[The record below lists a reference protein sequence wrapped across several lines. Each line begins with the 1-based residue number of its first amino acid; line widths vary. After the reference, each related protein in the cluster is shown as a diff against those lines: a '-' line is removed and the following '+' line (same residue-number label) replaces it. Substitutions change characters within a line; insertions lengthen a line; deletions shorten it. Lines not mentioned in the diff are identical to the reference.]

1 MKEHITPK
9 IKLNK
14 MKHLL
19 ILLALFFSTVA
30 SSQNCEKWKVFE
42 ITLKGSSAGNPFKE
56 VSIDAVFTNGTNSE
70 TIPGFYDGE
79 GIYKIRFMPR
89 MEGKWTYI
97 TRSNNKTLNG
107 KKGGFTCTAPTGNN
121 YGPVVVKDTF
131 YFSYANG
138 KPHHSFGTTCY
149 GWVHQGD
156 SLADLTLK
164 TLSNGYFNKMRMC
177 IFPKDYDWN
186 KNEPLLYP
194 FEGKPLKDWDYSRF
208 NPAYFRNVEKRIRQL
223 DSMGIEADLI
233 VFHPYDRWGYQS
245 MNRETDDFY
254 IRYIIARF
262 AAYKNVWW
270 SMANEFDFMSS
281 KKMEDWDHYIEI
293 FAQLDP
299 YQHLR
304 GIHNG
309 ARWYDHTNKLL
320 THASIQSE
328 DTHQANA
335 LRKKYSKPVVYDEC
349 RYEGNIPWSW
359 GNLTPEELVDKFWR
373 GVVNGGYVG
382 HGDTYVTEQPL
393 QWPGQS
399 SDVLWWSKGGVM
411 KGKSQDRIKFL
422 REIVEASPGN
432 LQPFSLT
439 ESWMPYSSVTYRQEY
454 FLVYFNL
461 NQPRSIIVKLPE
473 KAEYKIEVI
482 DAWNMTI
489 KTLDGKY
496 TGVSMVELPQKP
508 MTALRIT
515 KI

>member
-1 MKEHITPK
+1 MKK
-9 IKLNK
+9 I
-14 MKHLL
+14 L
-19 ILLALFFSTVA
+19 ILLALFLSTVA

-42 ITLKGSSAGNPFKE
+42 VTLKGTAEGNPFKE
-56 VSIDAVFTNGTNSE
+56 VSLEAVFTNGANSD
-70 TIPGFYDGE
+70 TITGFYDGK

-89 MEGKWTYI
+89 VEGKWSYI
-97 TRSNNKTLNG
+97 TSSNQKTLNG

-121 YGPVVVKDTF
+121 FGPVIVKDTF

-156 SLADLTLK
+156 SMANLTLK

-194 FEGKPLKDWDYSRF
+194 FEGKPLKEWDFNRF
-208 NPAYFRNVEKRIRQL
+208 NPDFFKNVEKRIQQL

-233 VFHPYDRWGYQS
+233 VFHPYDRWGFQN
-245 MNRETDDFY
+245 MTRETDDFY

-262 AAYKNVWW
+262 SAYKNVWW
-270 SMANEFDFMSS
+270 SMANEFDFMKS
-281 KKMEDWDHYIEI
+281 KQMDDWDHFIEM
-293 FAQLDP
+293 FARLDP

-309 ARWYDHTNKLL
+309 SRWYDHTNSLL
-320 THASIQSE
+320 THASIQHE
-328 DTHQANA
+328 ETHQAKA
-335 LRKKYSKPVVYDEC
+335 MRKKYNKPVVYDEC

-359 GNLTPEELVDKFWR
+359 GNLTPEEMVDKFWR
-373 GVVNGGYVG
+373 GIVNGGYVG
-382 HGDTYVTEQPL
+382 HGDTYVTEEPL
-393 QWPGQS
+393 QWPDKS
-399 SDVLWWSKGGVM
+399 SDVLWWSKGGIM

-432 LQPFSLT
+432 LQPAMIT
-439 ESWMPYSSVTYRQEY
+439 ESWMPYSSVGFNKEY
-454 FLVYFNL
+454 FLIYFNQ
-461 NQPRSIIVKLPE
+461 NQPRSMVLKLPE
-473 KAEYKIEVI
+473 KTDYKIEVI

-489 KTLDGKY
+489 KTAEGKY
-496 TGVSMVELPQKP
+496 SGRCMVELPQKP

-515 KI
+515 KIK